1 MNVLVEEW
9 VNKAEGDRQTAK
21 REVNVVDSPN
31 WDAVCFHAQQA
42 VEKYLKALCQQE
54 NIPFTRT
61 HDLTQLLKALLPKY
75 PDLAPQSDNL
85 EWLTAFAVEIR
96 YPGESAIE
104 GDAEKAVTIMEDAIT
119 LMMSRLK

>member
-75 PDLAPQSDNL
+75 PDLASQSDNL
-85 EWLTAFAVEIR
+85 EWLTTFAVEIR

-104 GDAEKAVTIMEDAIT
+104 GDAEKAVKIMEDAIT
-119 LMMSRLK
+119 LMISRLK